1 MWDNLLVKSERDNG
15 DKSVSIV
22 LGIYLYCLRKWTHN
36 QYWYIHEPN
45 RVKHEFEAAPI
56 IPEIPPFGEKFDFM
70 DPIQGGAHFF
80 AFVNAF
86 IQQYFHFTATK
97 QYHILWKSISCSGL
111 IDITIN
117 DSGQAL
123 LEGKRRTHWWYGD
136 VIAAFLFAYYLKFGN
151 QYLSEA
157 LTCITRIVSQHRYA
171 KSRANKQAIMDR
183 ACDIGIIGMINQA
196 TSPTFFLA
204 NAWNIIEHLPYFDNS
219 LTGIRADYFNREKQL
234 YQENE
239 KYYLVD
245 SFKTRHNK

>member
-1 MWDNLLVKSERDNG
+1 MLQAMVEVDAIILPIYGREMSFSEKELVA
-15 DKSVSIV
+15 IV
-22 LGIYLYCLRKWTHN
+22 EEHFA
-36 QYWYIHEPN
+36 HED
-45 RVKHEFEAAPI
+45 RQ
-56 IPEIPPFGEKFDFM
+56 KF
-70 DPIQGGAHFF
+70 
-80 AFVNAF
+80 N
-86 IQQYFHFTATK
+86 
-97 QYHILWKSISCSGL
+97 L
-111 IDITIN
+111 IDIAIN